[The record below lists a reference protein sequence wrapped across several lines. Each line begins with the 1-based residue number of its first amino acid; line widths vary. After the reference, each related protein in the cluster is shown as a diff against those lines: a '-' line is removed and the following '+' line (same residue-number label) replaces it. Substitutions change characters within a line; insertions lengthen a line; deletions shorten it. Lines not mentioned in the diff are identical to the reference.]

1 MVIVHSTFH
10 TIHII
15 YIQHCLSTPP
25 EVTFQSSGVS
35 EIAVHGGAHSFAQ
48 RAFFFRPTY
57 VCSNTFLYHIT
68 THHATP
74 THAVGN
80 NATTTIDLHPH
91 TTPPA
96 QIINGSSRFT
106 DPDYEIPGSQSYN
119 DGLNAIDDA
128 PELLHT
134 ASRSQRKPSF
144 IRLFTR
150 GNDLE
155 SAHQSH
161 KYTPREKRKLQ
172 TYESIDYLAPS
183 SRIYRRWLS
192 AQPWSRYWDRWLVMA
207 VIGIAVGTVG
217 FLLHFLIHTLAFI
230 KYRGTRWLLGHAHI
244 SVGWLFN
251 VSYSLV
257 LVYAATWLVVNIA
270 PEASGAGVAEVMA
283 YLNGCSMPNLMNLKT
298 LAVKFLSAAFS
309 VSSGLPVG
317 PEGPMIHIGAT
328 IAAGVSQGH
337 STTLGCDTGLLRRF
351 QNPKDKRDFVTAGA
365 AVGVATAFSAPVG
378 GLLFMF
384 EEVASFW
391 QQALGWQIFFAC
403 MLAVL
408 TADTL
413 RSAVSAFREGTF
425 GLFDKEASTVFFEVQ
440 TQLTNHV
447 MAVLPAAVIGLVSG
461 LMAIVFTFI
470 NLRITRLRAALLRT
484 KIQKMAE
491 PCILIVVFI
500 TISTIAPLFFPC
512 VPTQCVIVQGE
523 STPVCP
529 EGTPPRI
536 SRIVEDSIE
545 LYTCSPA
552 AATSDIPP
560 DWDTIDPDKGNITV
574 PKSYNELA
582 TLMSVTG
589 EDAIRH
595 LLSRG
600 THREFG
606 YAAILCMLVVYFLG
620 AAITAGSAISSGT
633 FVPMLLIGACIG
645 RLVGLVTVNIAAA
658 HGAGSEGAPPGV
670 FLPPSP
676 WAWIDPGA
684 FALIGAGAFMG
695 GVTRMTLALAVIIM
709 EMSNDV
715 RILLPAMVAIMLAK
729 WVADAASHSLYHGL
743 LEVKCVP
750 FLPREPVS
758 DVSLDLLEVR
768 YVMAAPVV
776 TLRERMRLGEVRDV
790 LRSTR
795 HNGFPV
801 VRAVPEGILPRTPSA
816 SAVAAAAV
824 ADAPHSFD
832 ASQQQGQ
839 QGQAQGKQ
847 QQYVYPGRISM
858 NHSNTT
864 ASGTTGNTTNAGT
877 VKASYASYN
886 EELDRTTTSS
896 DAVFI
901 GLVTRD
907 HLLRLLLEAVRRGT
921 AQHLELAFPDL
932 NHQHYDPGVLAAEE
946 EQQLAVL
953 EGRPPT
959 AQHFPSAPDLWDEI
973 LDLTPYI
980 NMSAHRVPETFSV
993 ERAYLVFSTMGL
1005 RHLVVVDEANRVR
1018 GIVTRKDLLGY
1029 RLDDAVDRARSGES
1043 PGEASLSPV
1052 M

>member
-1 MVIVHSTFH
+1 MLQKLVS
-10 TIHII
+10 
-15 YIQHCLSTPP
+15 
-25 EVTFQSSGVS
+25 QSRDQA
-35 EIAVHGGAHSFAQ
+35 IFL
-48 RAFFFRPTY
+48 
-57 VCSNTFLYHIT
+57 FLYHAAINST
-68 THHATP
+68 STFVFISPLST
-74 THAVGN
+74 GGSG
-80 NATTTIDLHPH
+80 PH
-91 TTPPA
+91 TPSG
-96 QIINGSSRFT
+96 NGRFT
-106 DPDYEIPGSQSYN
+106 DADYEIPGASAYVAEYGHHNESSS
-119 DGLNAIDDA
+119 DLLN
-128 PELLHT
+128 T
-134 ASRSQRKPSF
+134 SRRRRPSL
-144 IRLFTR
+144 RGLFTR

-155 SAHQSH
+155 SAHTSH
-161 KYTPREKRKLQ
+161 TYTTREKRKLQ
-172 TYESIDYLAPS
+172 AHESIDYLAPS
-183 SRIYRRWLS
+183 SRVYRRWLS
-192 AQPWSRYWDRWLVMA
+192 AQPWNRYWDRWLLMA
-207 VIGIAVGTVG
+207 AIGIAVGTVG
-217 FLLHFLIHTLAFI
+217 FTLHFIIHTLAFI
-230 KYRGTRWLLGHAHI
+230 KNHGTRWLLGHAHI
-244 SVGWLFN
+244 SIGWVFN
-251 VSYSLV
+251 VSFSLA
-257 LVYAATWLVVNIA
+257 LVYASTWLVVNIA
-270 PEASGAGVAEVMA
+270 PEAAGAGVAEVMA
-283 YLNGCSMPNLMNLKT
+283 YLNGTHMPKVMNLKT
-298 LAVKFLSAAFS
+298 LGVKFLSAALA
-309 VSSGLPVG
+309 VGSGLPVG
-317 PEGPMIHIGAT
+317 PEGPMVHIGAT
-328 IAAGVSQGH
+328 IASGMSQGH
-337 STTLGCDTGLLRRF
+337 STTLGWDSGLLKRF

-365 AVGVATAFSAPVG
+365 AVGVATAFSAPIG
-378 GLLFMF
+378 GLLFVF

-413 RSAVSAFREGTF
+413 RSAVSAVRDGTF

-447 MAVLPAAVIGLVSG
+447 FAVLPAAVCGLVSG
-461 LMAIVFTFI
+461 LMAIFFTFI
-470 NLRITRLRAALLRT
+470 NLRVTRLRAELLRT
-484 KIQKMAE
+484 KFQKMME
-491 PCILIVVFI
+491 PCVLIVLFV
-500 TISTIAPLFFPC
+500 TLGTLLPLFFPC
-512 VPTQCVIVQGE
+512 TPTQCVVIQGE

-536 SRIVEDSIE
+536 QRIVEDTIE

-560 DWDTIDPDKGNITV
+560 DWDTDPAKGNITV
-574 PKSYNELA
+574 PKAYNELA

-600 THREFG
+600 THKEFG
-606 YAAILCMLVVYFLG
+606 YAAILCMLVFYFLG
-620 AAITAGSAISSGT
+620 AAVTAGSAISSGT

-645 RLVGLVTVNIAAA
+645 RLIGLVTVNIAAA

-750 FLPREPVS
+750 FLPKELPIA

-776 TLRERMRLGEVRDV
+776 TLREKMRLGEVRDV

-801 VRAVPEGILPRTPSA
+801 VRPSSLSSSNGENGGGGDGGNTTATNNNINSYKRDLSKEYGGTNA
-816 SAVAAAAV
+816 SSPYAAAAE
-824 ADAPHSFD
+824 
-832 ASQQQGQ
+832 QQD
-839 QGQAQGKQ
+839 
-847 QQYVYPGRISM
+847 VYLGF
-858 NHSNTT
+858 
-864 ASGTTGNTTNAGT
+864 
-877 VKASYASYN
+877 
-886 EELDRTTTSS
+886 SS
-896 DAVFI
+896 DNNDGVFI
-901 GLVTRD
+901 GIAARD

-921 AQHLELAFPDL
+921 AQHLELTYPDL
-932 NHQHYDPGVLAAEE
+932 NHHHIDPSILAKEE

-959 AQHFPSAPDLWDEI
+959 PQHFPAAPALWDET

-980 NMSAHRVPETFSV
+980 NMAAYRVPESFSV
-993 ERAYLVFSTMGL
+993 ERAYVLFSTMGL
-1005 RHLVVVDEANRVR
+1005 RHLVVVDENNRVR

-1029 RLDDAVDRARSGES
+1029 RLDEAVMRARTGA
-1043 PGEASLSPV
+1043 PGAAELLSPIEADRGDLSLA
-1052 M
+1052 

>member
-1 MVIVHSTFH
+1 
-10 TIHII
+10 
-15 YIQHCLSTPP
+15 
-25 EVTFQSSGVS
+25 
-35 EIAVHGGAHSFAQ
+35 
-48 RAFFFRPTY
+48 
-57 VCSNTFLYHIT
+57 
-68 THHATP
+68 
-74 THAVGN
+74 
-80 NATTTIDLHPH
+80 
-91 TTPPA
+91 
-96 QIINGSSRFT
+96 
-106 DPDYEIPGSQSYN
+106 
-119 DGLNAIDDA
+119 
-128 PELLHT
+128 
-134 ASRSQRKPSF
+134 
-144 IRLFTR
+144 
-150 GNDLE
+150 
-155 SAHQSH
+155 
-161 KYTPREKRKLQ
+161 
-172 TYESIDYLAPS
+172 
-183 SRIYRRWLS
+183 
-192 AQPWSRYWDRWLVMA
+192 
-207 VIGIAVGTVG
+207 
-217 FLLHFLIHTLAFI
+217 
-230 KYRGTRWLLGHAHI
+230 
-244 SVGWLFN
+244 
-251 VSYSLV
+251 
-257 LVYAATWLVVNIA
+257 
-270 PEASGAGVAEVMA
+270 MA
-283 YLNGCSMPNLMNLKT
+283 YLNGTHMPKVMNLKT
-298 LAVKFLSAAFS
+298 LGVKFLSAALA
-309 VSSGLPVG
+309 VGSGLPVG
-317 PEGPMIHIGAT
+317 PEGPMVHIGAT
-328 IAAGVSQGH
+328 IASGMSQGH
-337 STTLGCDTGLLRRF
+337 STTLGWDSGLLKRF

-365 AVGVATAFSAPVG
+365 AVGVATAFSAPIG
-378 GLLFMF
+378 GLLFVF

-413 RSAVSAFREGTF
+413 RSAVSAVRDGTF

-447 MAVLPAAVIGLVSG
+447 FAVLPAAVCGLVSG
-461 LMAIVFTFI
+461 LMAIFFTFI
-470 NLRITRLRAALLRT
+470 NLRVTRLRAELLRT
-484 KIQKMAE
+484 KFQKMME
-491 PCILIVVFI
+491 PCVLIVLFV
-500 TISTIAPLFFPC
+500 TLGTLLPLFFPC
-512 VPTQCVIVQGE
+512 TPTQCVVIQGE

-536 SRIVEDSIE
+536 QRIVEDTIE

-560 DWDTIDPDKGNITV
+560 DWDTDPAKGNITV
-574 PKSYNELA
+574 PKAYNELA

-600 THREFG
+600 THKEFG
-606 YAAILCMLVVYFLG
+606 YAAILCMLVFYFLG
-620 AAITAGSAISSGT
+620 AAVTAGSAISSGT

-645 RLVGLVTVNIAAA
+645 RLIGLVTVNIAAA

-750 FLPREPVS
+750 FLPKELPIA

-776 TLRERMRLGEVRDV
+776 TLREKMRLGEVRDV

-801 VRAVPEGILPRTPSA
+801 VRPSSLSSSNGENGGGGDGGNTTATNNNINSYKRDLSKEYGGTNA
-816 SAVAAAAV
+816 SSPYAAAAE
-824 ADAPHSFD
+824 
-832 ASQQQGQ
+832 QQD
-839 QGQAQGKQ
+839 
-847 QQYVYPGRISM
+847 VYLGF
-858 NHSNTT
+858 
-864 ASGTTGNTTNAGT
+864 
-877 VKASYASYN
+877 
-886 EELDRTTTSS
+886 SS
-896 DAVFI
+896 DNNDGVFI
-901 GLVTRD
+901 GIAARD

-921 AQHLELAFPDL
+921 AQHLELTYPDL
-932 NHQHYDPGVLAAEE
+932 NHHHIDPSILAKEE

-959 AQHFPSAPDLWDEI
+959 PQHFPAAPALWDET

-980 NMSAHRVPETFSV
+980 NMAAYRVPESFSV
-993 ERAYLVFSTMGL
+993 ERAYVLFSTMGL
-1005 RHLVVVDEANRVR
+1005 RHLVVVDENNRVR

-1029 RLDDAVDRARSGES
+1029 RLDEAVMRARTGA
-1043 PGEASLSPV
+1043 PGAAELLSPIEADRGDLSLA
-1052 M
+1052 

>member
-1 MVIVHSTFH
+1 MLNTSRRRR
-10 TIHII
+10 
-15 YIQHCLSTPP
+15 LS
-25 EVTFQSSGVS
+25 
-35 EIAVHGGAHSFAQ
+35 
-48 RAFFFRPTY
+48 
-57 VCSNTFLYHIT
+57 L
-68 THHATP
+68 
-74 THAVGN
+74 VG
-80 NATTTIDLHPH
+80 
-91 TTPPA
+91 
-96 QIINGSSRFT
+96 
-106 DPDYEIPGSQSYN
+106 
-119 DGLNAIDDA
+119 
-128 PELLHT
+128 LL
-134 ASRSQRKPSF
+134 
-144 IRLFTR
+144 TR

-155 SAHQSH
+155 SAHTSH
-161 KYTPREKRKLQ
+161 TYTTREKRKLQ
-172 TYESIDYLAPS
+172 AHESIDYLAPS
-183 SRIYRRWLS
+183 SRVYRRWLS
-192 AQPWSRYWDRWLVMA
+192 AQPWNRYWDRWLLMA
-207 VIGIAVGTVG
+207 AIGIAVGAVG
-217 FLLHFLIHTLAFI
+217 FTLHFLIHALAFI
-230 KYRGTRWLLGHAHI
+230 KNHGTRWLLGHAHI
-244 SVGWLFN
+244 SIGWVFN
-251 VSYSLV
+251 VSYSLA
-257 LVYAATWLVVNIA
+257 LVYASTWLVVNIA
-270 PEASGAGVAEVMA
+270 PEAAGAGVAEVMS
-283 YLNGCSMPNLMNLKT
+283 YLNGCHMPKVFNLKT
-298 LAVKFLSAAFS
+298 LGVKFLSAALA
-309 VSSGLPVG
+309 VGSGLPVG
-317 PEGPMIHIGAT
+317 PEGPMVHIGAT
-328 IAAGVSQGH
+328 IASGMSQGH
-337 STTLGCDTGLLRRF
+337 STTLGWDSGLLKRF

-365 AVGVATAFSAPVG
+365 AVGVATAFSAPIG
-378 GLLFMF
+378 GLLFVF

-413 RSAVSAFREGTF
+413 RSAVSAVRDGTF

-447 MAVLPAAVIGLVSG
+447 FAVLPAAVCGLVSG
-461 LMAIVFTFI
+461 LMAIVFTFF
-470 NLRITRLRAALLRT
+470 NLRVTRLRAELLRT
-484 KIQKMAE
+484 KFQKMAE
-491 PCILIVVFI
+491 PCILIIVFV
-500 TISTIAPLFFPC
+500 TLGTLLPLFFPC
-512 VPTQCVIVQGE
+512 TPTQCVVIQGE

-536 SRIVEDSIE
+536 QRIVEDTIE

-560 DWDTIDPDKGNITV
+560 DWDTDPEKGNITV
-574 PKSYNELA
+574 PKAYNELA

-606 YAAILCMLVVYFLG
+606 YAAILCMLGFYFIG

-645 RLVGLVTVNIAAA
+645 RLVGLVTVNIAAS

-750 FLPREPVS
+750 FLPKELPS
-758 DVSLDLLEVR
+758 ADVSLDLLEVR

-776 TLRERMRLGEVRDV
+776 TLREKMRLGEVRDV

-801 VRAVPEGILPRTPSA
+801 IRPVLGGHQGDGNGGDNFKNGVATNNSGEYATRNLSKEYGAGATLNGGGYGGDITTMHNAA
-816 SAVAAAAV
+816 SSPYAAAAE
-824 ADAPHSFD
+824 
-832 ASQQQGQ
+832 QQDMYMG
-839 QGQAQGKQ
+839 
-847 QQYVYPGRISM
+847 Y
-858 NHSNTT
+858 
-864 ASGTTGNTTNAGT
+864 
-877 VKASYASYN
+877 
-886 EELDRTTTSS
+886 DSS
-896 DAVFI
+896 DNNNTGSSSSSSGVFI
-901 GLVTRD
+901 GIVARD

-921 AQHLELAFPDL
+921 AQHLELTYPDL
-932 NHQHYDPGVLAAEE
+932 NHHHIDPSILAREE

-959 AQHFPSAPDLWDEI
+959 PQHFPTAPALWDEI

-980 NMSAHRVPETFSV
+980 NMAAYRVPESFSV
-993 ERAYLVFSTMGL
+993 ERAYVLFSTMGL
-1005 RHLVVVDEANRVR
+1005 RHLVVVDERNRVG

-1029 RLDDAVDRARSGES
+1029 RLDEAVMRARSG
-1043 PGEASLSPV
+1043 GASGAAELLSPIIADSGDGSLA
-1052 M
+1052 